1 LGREECPLFS
11 HVLQPDVGHVSRPPG
26 HGRPTVS
33 LRAAARV
40 QSWDDIVALDEVGEQ
55 VVVLRKVI
63 EAFGGEVVSSTLV
76 RHLGPLAKS
85 TEARTDHWMR
95 KILGELELC
104 GALALEDLNGIDVI
118 VRIQPAGVTLAYGQP
133 ALAGHRGEA

>member
-1 LGREECPLFS
+1 LFS
-11 HVLQPDVGHVSRPPG
+11 HVFQPGAGHVSHPRSHSPS
-26 HGRPTVS
+26 TLA
-33 LRAAARV
+33 LRAPARA
-40 QSWDDIVALDEVGEQ
+40 QSWDDIAALNEVGEQ

-76 RHLGPLAKS
+76 RHLGPLAHGTK
-85 TEARTDHWMR
+85 ARSDNWMR

-118 VRIQPAGVTLAYGQP
+118 VRIQPAGVTLAYDQP